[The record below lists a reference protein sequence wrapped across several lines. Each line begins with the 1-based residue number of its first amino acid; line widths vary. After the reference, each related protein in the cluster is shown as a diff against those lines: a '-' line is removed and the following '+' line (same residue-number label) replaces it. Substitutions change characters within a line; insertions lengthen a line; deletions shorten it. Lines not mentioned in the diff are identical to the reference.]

1 MRLGDK
7 RPVRLAAL
15 GGAALLVLA
24 AGCGTSRD
32 VGGGGQ
38 AQKCAGADTSAAA
51 NAKVWDDAAKAAG
64 LEGLKPPKQDNC
76 MVDTAQ
82 YKKDGSNNGRV
93 TIGFASQGPTN
104 SWALT
109 YDEAFKARAKE
120 RGAQVNYASANG
132 DAATQVNNVQD
143 LLAQKPDVLVVT
155 PMGSAVTG
163 QIRQAAQ
170 QKVPVVLCTGKLP
183 ETPGVVSTV
192 GRSYDLQGTVW
203 AEWIAKKLNGKGKI
217 AMLSGIAGVPTA
229 EYQYQA
235 AKKVFET
242 KYPDIEIA
250 AHEYTN
256 WSPTEAKK
264 VAAKLVVRHP
274 DLDAIWSDS
283 AISDVGV
290 VEAYKEAGRP
300 IPPVTGDSSNA
311 FLRVAKDNKVEFALS
326 AYAPEQSADCVDVA
340 MDVVAGKSVPKIKEI
355 AGAVF
360 TDKELA
366 KYYREDCTD
375 NLWVPSKLSDEQ
387 LKALKLC

>member
-1 MRLGDK
+1 MRGTSK
-7 RPVRLAAL
+7 IPVRLAAL
-15 GGAALLVLA
+15 SGAAMLVLA
-24 AGCGTSRD
+24 AGCSAERD

-38 AQKCAGADTSAAA
+38 EQKCVGGDTSAAA
-51 NAKVWDDAAKAAG
+51 NKKVWDDAAKAAG
-64 LEGLKPPKQDNC
+64 LDGLTPPKQDNC
-76 MVDTAQ
+76 MVDTAK
-82 YKKDGSNNGRV
+82 YKKDGEV

-120 RGAQVNYASANG
+120 RGAKVNYASANG

-155 PMGSAVTG
+155 PMGSAVAG
-163 QIRQAAQ
+163 QIRQASQ
-170 QKVPVVLCTGKLP
+170 QQVPVVLCTGKLP

-192 GRSYDLQGTVW
+192 GRSYELQGTLW
-203 AEWIAKKLNGKGKI
+203 AEWIAKKIGGKGKI

-242 KYPDIEIA
+242 KYPNIEIA

-264 VAAKLVVRHP
+264 VAAKLAVSHP

-290 VEAYKEAGRP
+290 VEAYKEAGKD

-311 FLRVAKDNKVEFALS
+311 FLRVAKDNDVEFALS
-326 AYAPEQSADCVDVA
+326 AYQPEQAADCVDVA
-340 MDVVAGKSVPKIKEI
+340 MDIMAGKPVPKIKELP
-355 AGAVF
+355 GAVF
-360 TDKELA
+360 THEELE
-366 KYYREDCTD
+366 KYYREECTD